1 MFLTGFF
8 GSVDL
13 PSTAKPDEILPG
25 YLRYV
30 SSNKGPFYPF
40 QIKRVG
46 RVFVLPSQGGMGAL
60 YSAALIDSPG
70 GQGIVLFRHVS
81 GEPDVMNPK
90 ITEWWLVKIYDM
102 PL

>member
-1 MFLTGFF
+1 MFLTGLY

-13 PSTAKPDEILPG
+13 PSTATPAEILPG

-30 SSNKGPFYPF
+30 SSNKGPYYPF

-46 RVFVLPSQGGMGAL
+46 RVFVLEGLGGEL
-60 YSAALIDSPG
+60 YSAALIESPG
-70 GQGIVLFRHVS
+70 GQGIVILRHVS
-81 GEPDVMNPK
+81 GKPDVSNPK
-90 ITEWWLVKIYDM
+90 ATEWWWAKIYAV